1 MKSGLWLFL
10 PLIKPIKEVVTMR
23 LYKILFIV
31 LLLSGILSGCASTKL
46 ADIFDENKVIERGKE
61 VVKIINTQDF
71 DLVNAELRDDLED
84 QLASDQLKN
93 GMGQKLIDAGQ
104 FLEYQSI
111 STLGQKSKST
121 GEDYA
126 TVVLVGTYEK
136 STLVF
141 SITMDSNLDLVG
153 LYLK

>member
-1 MKSGLWLFL
+1 MKLN
-10 PLIKPIKEVVTMR
+10 R
-23 LYKILFIV
+23 ILFFI
-31 LLLSGILSGCASTKL
+31 LLFSVILSGCAPTKL
-46 ADIFDENKVIERGKE
+46 AEIYDENIVIERGQE
-61 VVKIINTQDF
+61 IVAIINTQDF

-84 QLASDQLKN
+84 QLTSDQLKDA
-93 GMGQKLIDAGQ
+93 MEKKLIEAGS

-126 TVVLVGTYEK
+126 TVVLVGKYEN
-136 STLVF
+136 SSLVF
-141 SITMDSNLDLVG
+141 TITMDSNLDLVG

>member
-1 MKSGLWLFL
+1 MKLN
-10 PLIKPIKEVVTMR
+10 R
-23 LYKILFIV
+23 ILFFI
-31 LLLSGILSGCASTKL
+31 LLFSVILSGCAPTKL
-46 ADIFDENKVIERGKE
+46 VEIYDENIVIERGQE
-61 VVKIINTQDF
+61 IVAIINTQDF

-84 QLASDQLKN
+84 QLTSDQLKDA
-93 GMGQKLIDAGQ
+93 MEQKLIEAGS

-126 TVVLVGTYEK
+126 TVVLVGKYEN
-136 STLVF
+136 SSLVF
-141 SITMDSNLDLVG
+141 TITMDSNLDLVG